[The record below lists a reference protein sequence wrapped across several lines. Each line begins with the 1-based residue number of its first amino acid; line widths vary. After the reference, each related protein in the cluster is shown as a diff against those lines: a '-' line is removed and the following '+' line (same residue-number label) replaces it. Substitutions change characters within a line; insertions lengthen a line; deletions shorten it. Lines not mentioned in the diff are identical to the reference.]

1 MRVPCIPLHEISMFG
16 IMFISVF
23 CSIGAIRLY
32 LFDSPA
38 ALKNIFHDEAS
49 LVDGLRAMYSNKQNY
64 LNFLDRNFNHKAR
77 RSYGQITYAYF
88 SSHKKRLENYYELYE
103 KYHKTKMPPVI
114 KQNFCCT
121 VFTSKHKH
129 SKILQKCN
137 IYLLPRHFSL

>member
-38 ALKNIFHDEAS
+38 ALKNIFHDEVS

-64 LNFLDRNFNHKAR
+64 LNFLDRNFNDKAR
-77 RSYGQITYAYF
+77 RSYVHISYAYY
-88 SSHKKRLENYYELYE
+88 SLPKKCWRITMSCMQNII
-103 KYHKTKMPPVI
+103 KKMYTTEIRKNIILNISFLFQNIQTI
-114 KQNFCCT
+114 K
-121 VFTSKHKH
+121 S
-129 SKILQKCN
+129 
-137 IYLLPRHFSL
+137 